1 MSDFMALVWDIEESN
16 PSKDPVVLWLNGG
29 PGCSSMD
36 GFVFEHGPF
45 NFEKPKTKGTLP
57 NLHLNPYSWS
67 KVSNIIYLD
76 SPAGVGFSYSKN
88 KADYR
93 TGDVKTAIDS
103 HNFLLEWFK
112 LYPEFLSN
120 PLFLAGESFAGIY
133 IPTLAQQIVQGFN
146 AGAKPKL
153 NFKGYLIG
161 NGVTDNEF
169 DGNAI
174 VPYAHGMGLISDQI
188 FEDIKGQCLGR
199 YHGRINNITCLQMML
214 KVDKVLGSL
223 NPYDTLEPCYHG
235 SENTKSDNR
244 LPLSFRKLGET
255 DKPMPVRRRMF
266 GRAWPLGQHVKS
278 GIVPTWPELS
288 YTGSVPC
295 FDDEVG
301 TVWLNNEAVRKAIH
315 TVDKS
320 VVDEWKL
327 CTNNIEY
334 NHDEGSMIEFHKKLT
349 SNGYR
354 ALIYSGDHDL
364 CVPYTGSEA
373 WTSSLGYKIIDEWRA
388 WLVDGQVAGFTQ
400 GYEKNLTFL
409 TIKGAGHT
417 VPEYKPKESLYFY
430 KRFLDGLPM

>member
-1 MSDFMALVWDIEESN
+1 MANTNRMVYFLVLLQISLSIVLTQSAPESSLVTQLPGFNGTLPSKHYAGYVTVDQNSERNLFYYFVASESN

-36 GFVFEHGPF
+36 GF
-45 NFEKPKTKGTLP
+45 
-57 NLHLNPYSWS
+57 
-67 KVSNIIYLD
+67 VSNIIYLD

-188 FEDIKGQCLGR
+188 FE
-199 YHGRINNITCLQMML
+199 
-214 KVDKVLGSL
+214 VLGSL

-354 ALIYSGDHDL
+354 ALIYSGDHDFS
-364 CVPYTGSEA
+364 VPYTGSEA
-373 WTSSLGYKIIDEWRA
+373 WTRSLGYKIVDEWRA